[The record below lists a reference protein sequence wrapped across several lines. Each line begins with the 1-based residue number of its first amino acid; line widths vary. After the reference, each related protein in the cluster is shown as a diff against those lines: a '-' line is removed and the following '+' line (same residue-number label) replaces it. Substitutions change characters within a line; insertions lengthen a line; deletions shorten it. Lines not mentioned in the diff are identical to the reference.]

1 MSKPKL
7 STFLIAAS
15 LAALG
20 APGLLLPASAQDQDQ
35 VRTTAPIV
43 LRAPKPKKDK
53 FKGTVVVANREQF
66 TVQSLQNQRV
76 VRTYHYSPKAWEK
89 MVQVIDRG
97 GFQFGDRVEVISE
110 PGSDVALEIKGKPS
124 KSK

>member
-1 MSKPKL
+1 MSRPR
-7 STFLIAAS
+7 I
-15 LAALG
+15 
-20 APGLLLPASAQDQDQ
+20 PGLLLAALFFAAPLIPPAYAQDQDQ

-43 LRAPKPKKDK
+43 LKAPKPKRDK
-53 FKGTVVVANREQF
+53 FKGTVVVANRAQF
-66 TVQSLQNQRV
+66 TVQGLQNQRV

-97 GFQFGDRVEVISE
+97 GYQFGDKVEVISE

>member
-1 MSKPKL
+1 MNKPKFSAL
-7 STFLIAAS
+7 LISAS
-15 LAALG
+15 LAALA
-20 APGLLLPASAQDQDQ
+20 APGLLLPATAQDQDQ

-43 LRAPKPKKDK
+43 LKAPKPKKDK
-53 FKGTVVVANREQF
+53 FKGTVVVANRAQF
-66 TVQSLQNQRV
+66 TVQSSQNQRV
-76 VRTYHYSPKAWEK
+76 VRTYKYSPKAWEK

-97 GFQFGDRVEVISE
+97 GYQFGDKVEVISL